1 MRKGVI
7 IFCLLGSGLIILG
20 QFNAFEWLMMFLL
33 VGAIPGTDYSVPYQA
48 MLIILIALI
57 SLVVFRVVIT
67 EAFYKL
73 LRGRLQRAVLERKKH
88 FPKRRYSQI

>member
-1 MRKGVI
+1 
-7 IFCLLGSGLIILG
+7 
-20 QFNAFEWLMMFLL
+20 MMFLL

-48 MLIILIALI
+48 MLIILTALI

-67 EAFYKL
+67 EAFYKI
-73 LRGRLQRAVLERKKH
+73 LRSRFQKAVADRKKH